1 MIRTTI
7 ILLFGSLAWTACDTT
22 AKQNTVTAE
31 PVVARAY
38 ISPAILSEQAAVA
51 TLPADT
57 IPVSYSTKGV
67 AQAPT
72 EFAPMMGQWESTM
85 DPGEMVHFLP
95 GKYISYYEGNKVV
108 EENMT
113 YFDVCPN
120 SCTNGVGPAQ
130 PCFVVASPYNQ
141 MCFTIVQHTDQ
152 QLQLSLLGSNGG
164 IMTYQRKTNN

>member
-22 AKQNTVTAE
+22 AKQNTLTAE

-95 GKYISYYEGNKVV
+95 CKYISYYEGNKVV

-120 SCTNGVGPAQ
+120 SCTNWVGPAQ
-130 PCFVVASPYNQ
+130 PCFVVASPYNH